1 MAHYY
6 PPPSFHFAVEFD
18 FKSTKKIKPS
28 LLSDQDTLFQSVSG
42 LNAEFQTESIQEGG
56 QNQFEHVIPT
66 RTRYSDLV
74 LKRGVL
80 KDSGVIQWCRKAIE
94 RYEIEPINI
103 TVKLFGIQPPNNQS
117 PNNQSQVQT
126 LVTWNIYHAWP
137 KKWSVSDLNAEQS
150 ELLVETIEL
159 AYNYFTVEHSAPY
172 LKRTDYATGN

>member
-18 FKSTKKIKPS
+18 FSLTKKNKPS
-28 LLSDQDTLFQSVSG
+28 LLSEQDTLFQSVSG

-94 RYEIEPINI
+94 NYEIEPINI
-103 TVKLFGIQPPNNQS
+103 TVKLLGIQQNNNQ
-117 PNNQSQVQT
+117 PQVQT
-126 LVTWNIYHAWP
+126 LVTWKITHAWP

-159 AYNYFTVEHSAPY
+159 AYNYFEVEHSAP
-172 LKRTDYATGN
+172 